1 MDGLQNSIA
10 SLKAQTGW
18 AFDPRMVEL
27 ALLAVSA
34 VVALALVAGLARKVW
49 GKVKPLIKAPSVPAL
64 CGCAP
69 PSEPRV
75 AGWIER
81 ASLAIDYLR
90 TRREWRYASPWL
102 MMVGQAGAG
111 KTSLLESIG
120 PQHRQPLSERQRS
133 LSIDGSTWYALD
145 EALVLD
151 PVGKLSDAA
160 ASAALDGG
168 AQEGPEARAWQKFL
182 DQLDALRPERAIDGI
197 VLVVSATTFLQR
209 DPVRCMAAAQN
220 ARQQL
225 RTLEERLEFAL
236 PVYLVVTAC
245 DHIDGFS
252 AFWRSQSTPRRD
264 EMVGWSAPSQS
275 PEGPPSEWGAS
286 IFEEIG
292 RQLRALQV
300 ESAAHCERIAPGDAD
315 PLFLYPHRFAQMQ
328 APFEQW
334 LSIVFQVSAWE
345 TAFFLRGVYF
355 TGIVAEHG
363 DEHGDERARPIGP
376 RQDVSFVRDLMLEK
390 VLAERRLARPTRA
403 GVWSRNLL
411 IRRVQW
417 LCVFV
422 FSTLLIA
429 CGVRIYQLDRQIGRV
444 VHDLERMQQLQAPDS
459 GSNGSCIAQ
468 APVYQLIEQVAQID
482 ADAQSWLL
490 PVSLFDSRL
499 SRQSARRVVDD
510 AFKKVI
516 LPGLACQMSQ
526 RGYELSAQATAGVT
540 AGLDYTQAQSQ
551 LKSFIALVDN
561 YEQNAARFQRL
572 LGKTPYAKERAPL
585 PDFIELVAYAYRAPL
600 PAFVRTRP
608 GLLPAA
614 LESLTSRD
622 FGADIA
628 TPPRLKRNISDHIVA
643 LAAQAGSLMQ
653 SELQAGPLLLAQLQA
668 KKLPILA
675 HVQQFTRWLTWVRTS
690 WLGSSATAN
699 PLSSAQSELAAS
711 LRPLT
716 VDFGYPSYMLAQVS
730 AQFDAAHQ
738 YPLAMQTLN
747 GMSLPGYGPLFV
759 TLNGQVTL
767 NPAVQSELTGL
778 NALGGLG
785 YMAIDPVSNFTC
797 QGNLANWSSTLVK
810 DANQYALD
818 YRKFIAQPTLKNA
831 QPDALYRKLAW
842 YQLELAMNT
851 SLQSAQA
858 AANVAANGSS
868 SAATSAEA
876 QQSADSGNFAVI
888 APLLIAVEKQFSALG
903 MNGSAT
909 QLTQCAHQY
918 ANGQLSRIAL
928 LADQSQLYQPAFLPA
943 SSDPDAYFFDLGST
957 PVITDMLARQVSRVQ
972 ILVGYAQPILN
983 YLNQAEP
990 SAPNPS
996 ANTSNAAYWNNTANE
1011 LKRYAQGKDPTS
1023 QPSLLDNLFLK
1034 QLPSLQNGTCATVL
1048 ASYQSAPLGNDL
1060 FSNHREQLEQ
1070 SVQMRCKGER
1080 YAQAQNAYQPI
1091 ASRFNRDLAG
1101 RFPFG
1106 AIDADD
1112 ASLAAVSSFFS
1123 DYESTRAT
1131 LEKQIASL
1139 TDPYWKSVRQFL
1151 SQLDQVDAFLHGN
1164 VVPSSTT
1171 SADANP
1177 LLNLNVNFRALQSA
1191 ANGSNQI
1198 SQMNLMSGAK
1208 GVAFPNGGNSMDWQ
1222 YGQPLVLDL
1231 SWADLSLWR
1240 PAATVDVPDLQ
1251 VDGNTASFAAAGN
1264 WALLRMI
1271 ERHRPT
1277 SAPANDPSRALL
1289 QFDVR
1294 VLDSHGAGT
1303 PAGDTAHV
1311 FLSLK
1316 LSNAN
1321 AKTPT
1326 PLRLPAA
1333 FPTAAP
1339 Q

>member
-1 MDGLQNSIA
+1 MDVLQKSIA

-18 AFDPRMVEL
+18 APDAHTVEL

-34 VVALALVAGLARKVW
+34 VVVLALLVGIARKLW
-49 GKVKPLIKAPSVPAL
+49 SKVKPLIKAPSVPAL
-64 CGCAP
+64 CGCAQ
-69 PSEPRV
+69 PSEPRM

-90 TRREWRYASPWL
+90 TRREWRYATPWL
-102 MMVGQAGAG
+102 MMLGQAGAG

-120 PQHRQPLSERQRS
+120 PQHRQPLSERQKT
-133 LSIDGSTWYALD
+133 LSIDDATWYALD

-151 PVGKLSDAA
+151 PTGKLPDAA
-160 ASAALDGG
+160 ASAVLEGG
-168 AQEGPEARAWQKFL
+168 VQDTPDARAWQRFL
-182 DQLDALRPERAIDGI
+182 DHLDALRPERALDGI

-225 RTLEERLEFAL
+225 RTIEERLEFAL

-245 DHIDGFS
+245 DHIEGFS
-252 AFWRSQSTPRRD
+252 AFWRSQSSPRRY
-264 EMVGWSAPSQS
+264 EMVGWSTPGQS
-275 PEGPPSEWGAS
+275 PEGPPSQWGAS
-286 IFEEIG
+286 IFEDIG

-300 ESAAHCERIAPGDAD
+300 EAAAHCERIAPFDAD
-315 PLFLYPHRFAQMQ
+315 PLFLYPHQFAQMQ
-328 APFEQW
+328 GPFEQW

-355 TGIVAEHG
+355 TGVVAEHG
-363 DEHGDERARPIGP
+363 DGVAHLIGP
-376 RQDVSFVRDLMLEK
+376 RQDVSFVRDVMLEK

-422 FSTLLIA
+422 FSVLLIA
-429 CGVRIYQLDRQIGRV
+429 CGVRIYQLDRQIDHV
-444 VHDLERMQQLQAPDS
+444 VQDLQRMQQLQAPAP
-459 GSNGSCIAQ
+459 GGSCIAQ
-468 APVYQLIEQVAQID
+468 APVYQLIEQVSQID
-482 ADAQSWLL
+482 ADARSALL
-490 PVSLFDSRL
+490 PASLFDSRL
-499 SRQSARRVVDD
+499 SRQSARRVIDD

-526 RGYELSAQATAGVT
+526 RAYELSAQANGSVT
-540 AGLDYTQAQSQ
+540 AGADYAQALSQ
-551 LKSFIALVDN
+551 LKGFIQQVDN
-561 YEQNAARFQRL
+561 YEQNASRFQRL

-585 PDFIELVAYAYRAPL
+585 PDFIDLVAYAYRAPL
-600 PAFVRTRP
+600 PAIVRARP
-608 GLLPAA
+608 GLLPIA
-614 LESLTSRD
+614 LESLTNRD
-622 FGADIA
+622 FSGDIA
-628 TPPRLKRNISDHIVA
+628 TPPRLKRNVSDHIVA
-643 LAAQAGSLMQ
+643 LAAQSGSLMQ
-653 SELQAGPLLLAQLQA
+653 SELQAGPPLLAQLQA

-675 HVQQFTRWLTWVRTS
+675 HVQQFTRWLTWIRTS
-690 WLGSSATAN
+690 WLGSSASDN
-699 PLSSAQSELAAS
+699 PLSSVQNELAAG
-711 LRPLT
+711 LHPLIA
-716 VDFGYPSYMLAQVS
+716 DFGYPSYLVAQVN
-730 AQFDAAHQ
+730 AQFDAAAQ
-738 YPLAMQTLN
+738 YPAAMQTLN

-759 TLNGQVTL
+759 TTHGQVTL
-767 NPAVQSELTGL
+767 NPAVQGELTGL
-778 NALGGLG
+778 NALSSLG
-785 YMAIDPVSNFTC
+785 YMAIDPVSDFTC
-797 QGNLANWSSTLVK
+797 AGNLANWSPGLLK

-818 YRKFIAQPTLKNA
+818 YQKFIAQPTLKNG
-831 QPDALYRKLAW
+831 QPDALYRRLAL

-858 AANVAANGSS
+858 AANGASNG
-868 SAATSAEA
+868 AGATTADA
-876 QQSADSGNFAVI
+876 QQSADSSNFAAI
-888 APLLIAVEKQFSALG
+888 APALIAVEKQFSALG
-903 MNGSAT
+903 MSGSAT

-918 ANGQLSRIAL
+918 ANSQLSRIAL
-928 LADQSQLYQPAFLPA
+928 LADQSQLYQATFLPA
-943 SSDPDAYFFDLGST
+943 SPDPDAYFFDLGST
-957 PVITDMLARQVSRVQ
+957 SVITDTLARQVSRVQ
-972 ILVGYAQPILN
+972 VLVGYAQPILN

-990 SAPNPS
+990 SSSNAS

-1011 LKRYAQGKDPTS
+1011 LKRYAQGKDPNS
-1023 QPSLLDNLFLK
+1023 QPSLLDNLFMKL
-1034 QLPSLQNGTCATVL
+1034 LPSLQNGTCGTVL

-1060 FSNHREQLEQ
+1060 FSNHRQQLEQ

-1091 ASRFNRDLAG
+1091 ATRFNRDLAG

-1106 AIDADD
+1106 SLDADD
-1112 ASLAAVSSFFS
+1112 ASLSAVKGFFT
-1123 DYESTRAT
+1123 DYESTRAA

-1139 TDPYWKSVRQFL
+1139 SDPYWKSVRQFL
-1151 SQLDQVDAFLHGN
+1151 SQLDQVDSFLHGN
-1164 VVPSSTT
+1164 LVPG
-1171 SADANP
+1171 SATGADTDP
-1177 LLNLNVNFRALQSA
+1177 LLNMNVNFRALQSA

-1198 SQMNLMSGAK
+1198 SQMNLMSDAK
-1208 GVAFPNGGNSMDWQ
+1208 GVAFPNGANSMDWQ

-1240 PAATVDVPDLQ
+1240 PAAAVDVPDLQ
-1251 VDGNTASFAAAGN
+1251 VDGNTASYAAAGN

-1277 SAPANDPSRALL
+1277 SAPANDPRDPSRTLL

-1294 VLDSHGAGT
+1294 VLDSHNAGA
-1303 PAGDTAHV
+1303 PASDTAHV

-1326 PLRLPAA
+1326 PLKLPAT
-1333 FPTAAP
+1333 FPASAP

>member
-1 MDGLQNSIA
+1 MDALQKSIA
-10 SLKAQTGW
+10 SLKARTGW
-18 AFDPRMVEL
+18 APDAHTVEL
-27 ALLAVSA
+27 ALLALAA
-34 VVALALVAGLARKVW
+34 VIALALLVGVARKVW
-49 GKVKPLIKAPSVPAL
+49 SKIKPLIKAPAVPAL

-69 PSEPRV
+69 PSEPRM

-90 TRREWRYASPWL
+90 TRREWRYATPWL

-111 KTSLLESIG
+111 KTSLIESIG
-120 PQHRQPLSERQRS
+120 LPHRQPLSERQKT
-133 LSIDGSTWYALD
+133 LNLDDSTWYALD

-151 PVGKLSDAA
+151 PVGKLPDAA

-168 AQEGPEARAWQKFL
+168 APDAADARAWRKFL
-182 DQLDALRPERAIDGI
+182 DHLDALRPERALDGI

-209 DPVRCMAAAQN
+209 DPVQCMAAAQN

-236 PVYLVVTAC
+236 PVYLIVTAC
-245 DHIDGFS
+245 DHVEGFS
-252 AFWRSQSTPRRD
+252 AFWRSQSAPRRD
-264 EMVGWSAPSQS
+264 EMVGWSTPGQS
-275 PEGPPSEWGAS
+275 PEGPPAQWGAS

-300 ESAAHCERIAPGDAD
+300 EAAAHCERIASADAD

-328 APFEQW
+328 GPFEQW

-345 TAFFLRGVYF
+345 SAFFLRGVYF
-355 TGIVAEHG
+355 TGVVAEQG
-363 DEHGDERARPIGP
+363 DDVAHSIGP
-376 RQDVSFVRDLMLEK
+376 RRNVSFVRDVMLEK

-422 FSTLLIA
+422 FSALLIA
-429 CGVRIYQLDRQIGRV
+429 CGVRIYQIDRQIDAV
-444 VHDLERMQQLQAPDS
+444 VQGLQRMQQLQAPAPS
-459 GSNGSCIAQ
+459 GSCIAQ
-468 APVYQLIEQVAQID
+468 APVYQLIDQITHID
-482 ADAQSWLL
+482 ANARSWLL

-526 RGYELSAQATAGVT
+526 RAYELSAQANGSVT
-540 AGLDYTQAQSQ
+540 AGIDYAQSLNQ
-551 LKSFIALVDN
+551 LKGFIAQVDS
-561 YEQNAARFQRL
+561 YERNASRFQRL
-572 LGKTPYAKERAPL
+572 LGKTPYAKESAPL
-585 PDFIELVAYAYRAPL
+585 PDFSELVAYAYRAPL
-600 PAFVRTRP
+600 PTRVRTHP

-614 LESLTSRD
+614 LDSLTARD
-622 FGADIA
+622 YNGDIA
-628 TPPRLKRNISDHIVA
+628 TPPRLKRNVVDHIVA

-653 SELQAGPLLLAQLQA
+653 SELQSGPPLLAQLQA

-690 WLGSSATAN
+690 WLGSSASDN
-699 PLSSAQSELAAS
+699 PLSNVQNELTAS
-711 LRPLT
+711 LHPLI
-716 VDFGYPSYMLAQVS
+716 VDFGYPSYLAAQVG
-730 AQFDAAHQ
+730 AQFDAASQ
-738 YPLAMQTLN
+738 YPAAMQTLY

-759 TLNGQVTL
+759 TANGQVTL
-767 NPAVQSELTGL
+767 NPAVQGELTGL
-778 NALGGLG
+778 NALSTLG
-785 YMAIDPVSNFTC
+785 YMAIDPVSNFACT
-797 QGNLANWSSTLVK
+797 GNLANWSPGLLK

-818 YRKFIAQPTLKNA
+818 YQKFIAQPTLKNA
-831 QPDALYRKLAW
+831 PPDALYRRLAL

-858 AANVAANGSS
+858 AANVAS
-868 SAATSAEA
+868 SAVGTSTADA
-876 QQSADSGNFAVI
+876 QQSADSGNFA
-888 APLLIAVEKQFSALG
+888 ALSPSLIAVEKQFGALG
-903 MNGSAT
+903 MSGSAT

-918 ANGQLSRIAL
+918 ANSQLGRIAL
-928 LADQSQLYQPAFLPA
+928 LADQSQLYQATFLPA

-957 PVITDMLARQVSRVQ
+957 SVITDTLARQVGRVQ
-972 ILVGYAQPILN
+972 VLVGYAQPILN

-990 SAPNPS
+990 SSSNAG

-1011 LKRYAQGKDPTS
+1011 LKRYAQGKDPNS

-1034 QLPSLQNGTCATVL
+1034 VLPTLQNGACGTTL
-1048 ASYQSAPLGNDL
+1048 ANYPSPPLGNDL
-1060 FSNHREQLEQ
+1060 FSSHRQQLEQ

-1091 ASRFNRDLAG
+1091 ASRFDRDLAG

-1106 AIDADD
+1106 SLDADD
-1112 ASLAAVSSFFS
+1112 ASLTAAKGFFT
-1123 DYESTRAT
+1123 DYESTRAA

-1139 TDPYWKSVRQFL
+1139 SDPYWKRVRQFL
-1151 SQLDQVDAFLHGN
+1151 AQLDQVDSFLHGN
-1164 VVPSSTT
+1164 VVPASATD
-1171 SADANP
+1171 ADADA
-1177 LLNLNVNFRALQSA
+1177 LLNVNVNFRALQSA

-1198 SQMNLMSGAK
+1198 SQMTLMSGAK
-1208 GVAFPNGGNSMDWQ
+1208 GITFPNGGASMNWQ
-1222 YGQPLVLDL
+1222 YGQPVVLDL

-1240 PAATVDVPDLQ
+1240 PVVTLDVPDLQ

-1277 SAPANDPSRALL
+1277 SAPSNDPRDPSRALL
-1289 QFDVR
+1289 QFDVP
-1294 VLDSHGAGT
+1294 VLDAHAAGA
-1303 PAGDTAHV
+1303 PASDTAHV

-1326 PLRLPAA
+1326 PLKLPAT
-1333 FPTAAP
+1333 FPTSAP